1 MYLNKKLPH
10 NQAEEKNKSF
20 KWLKSTSKN
29 SPGTGNLWFS
39 D

>member
-10 NQAEEKNKSF
+10 NQAEKNKSF
-20 KWLKSTSKN
+20 TWLKSTSKN